1 MDTERIELPDGAWV
15 EIKTVVSRR
24 MRKAFR
30 KAGIASVMGGGSNG
44 AGPID
49 LSDTEAIKSSIMA
62 HPEKW
67 DLAAVDDAFL
77 LHGAEECGDLPG
89 LPAFCYRKF
98 SASQARAKSS
108 ATCRRVAALNICA
121 QSPGLAYSLAY
132 LRAPSSIR

>member
-15 EIKTVVSRR
+15 EIRTVVSRR

-49 LSDTEAIKSSIMA
+49 LTDAEGIKSAIMA

-77 LHGAEECGDLPG
+77 LHGIAAWSWPEPITPESLDDLP
-89 LPAFCYRKF
+89 A
-98 SASQARAKSS
+98 ASLEPVLARMQALYAE
-108 ATCRRVAALNICA
+108 AAPETLKA
-121 QSPGLAYSLAY
+121 
-132 LRAPSSIR
+132 